1 MYLKDRT
8 ENGGELLLYVNET
21 LLGKIINSYKFKENS
36 EIILFEF
43 SASNKKWLLL
53 SNHKPPFQNYL
64 SFINELNLTLNFF
77 SPVYENFVLIGNFSM
92 STANPNLKN
101 LICSFDF
108 DSLIDSLT
116 FSVNCACINLD
127 LTNKK
132 NLFMKYATFER
143 GLSIHRK
150 LTKNLLRKLQVKV
163 VQKLFPQRLQEFDQK
178 KIETE
183 LKPKINLMVNLNY
196 STSRSVFL
204 EILNKIAPIKAKI
217 LSFKKQF
224 LYD

>member
-1 MYLKDRT
+1 MYLKYRT

-77 SPVYENFVLIGNFSM
+77 SRMYENFVLIGDFSM

-116 FSVNCACINLD
+116 FSANRACINLD

-132 NLFMKYATFER
+132 NIFMKYATFES
-143 GLSIHRK
+143 GLSVHRK

-163 VQKLFPQRLQEFDQK
+163 IQTLFPQRLQ
-178 KIETE
+178 
-183 LKPKINLMVNLNY
+183 NL
-196 STSRSVFL
+196 
-204 EILNKIAPIKAKI
+204 IKRNSK
-217 LSFKKQF
+217 LS
-224 LYD
+224 